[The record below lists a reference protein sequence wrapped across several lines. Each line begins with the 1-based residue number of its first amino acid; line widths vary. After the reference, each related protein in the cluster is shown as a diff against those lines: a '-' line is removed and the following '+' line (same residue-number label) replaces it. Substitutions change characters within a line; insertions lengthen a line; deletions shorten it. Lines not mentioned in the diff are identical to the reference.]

1 MVFWWKLGFRWLFDE
16 KLDSNGYLK
25 KTRIPDERGAYGV
38 DAALDFI
45 DSMWTRQVYFKLHF
59 ENSTACSG
67 PTIVK
72 GPRMGTL
79 KWEEKR
85 HSSSLKT
92 QAKSPESKF
101 SKKFQHLDCFSLRG
115 TYSEYSYS
123 IAVSM
128 LEYVLHDNFDN
139 LLSRYVFEPLDMV
152 G

>member
-1 MVFWWKLGFRWLFDE
+1 
-16 KLDSNGYLK
+16 
-25 KTRIPDERGAYGV
+25 
-38 DAALDFI
+38 
-45 DSMWTRQVYFKLHF
+45 
-59 ENSTACSG
+59 
-67 PTIVK
+67 
-72 GPRMGTL
+72 MGTL

-101 SKKFQHLDCFSLRG
+101 WKKFQHLDLFSLRG

-139 LLSRYVFEPLDMV
+139 LLSYYVFEPLDMV